1 MFKFRKRYLESKKDF
16 FADKARSLLQ
26 KHHHISLLEVNKYV

>member
-1 MFKFRKRYLESKKDF
+1 MFEFRKRYFESKKDF
-16 FADKARSLLQ
+16 LADKKRSLLQ